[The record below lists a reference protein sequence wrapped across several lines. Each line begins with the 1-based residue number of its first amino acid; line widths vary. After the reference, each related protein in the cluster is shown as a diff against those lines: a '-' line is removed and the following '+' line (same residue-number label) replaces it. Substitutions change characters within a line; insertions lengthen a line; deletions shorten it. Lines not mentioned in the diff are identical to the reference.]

1 LAHLLKRRLELLDYC
16 RVLNLDTIGPSVV
29 WWVFPQG
36 RNAKEIFREVIHG
49 SLSADNYAHFA
60 AEIQRLFEKR
70 EKALDPALDARLSF
84 KTNIGHRPHGL
95 ALPAW
100 KAVQFNPKTD
110 EAVINRLVFSIE
122 ELL

>member
-1 LAHLLKRRLELLDYC
+1 M
-16 RVLNLDTIGPSVV
+16 V

-36 RNAKEIFREVIHG
+36 RNAKEIFREVMDG
-49 SLSADNYAHFA
+49 RLPAEKYTHFA

-70 EKALDPALDARLSF
+70 EKALDPALDARLGF
-84 KTNIGHRPHGL
+84 TTNIGHRPHGL

-100 KAVQFNPKTD
+100 KAVLFNPKTD
-110 EAVINRLVFSIE
+110 EAVISRLVSSIE